1 MDRQKFIRT
10 VAGGALAMPE
20 SSIETAV
27 AVAEQDGLRFLL
39 RVRLVVLAA
48 VALWLITN
56 YAPLRLALG
65 LLTVAAF
72 ALSGVAQYQL
82 GRRWGRPVFWAGV
95 FTVLEVALLI
105 TVVLAP
111 FTFPGNWP
119 PQMQL
124 RLVTVFYLFIYV
136 AGTVLSYSP
145 SLVVWT
151 GALTAVAWGVGDY
164 GMLRLPGPV
173 TAHGPLIDTPGPS
186 PTGSLA
192 PYLDPRFGTG
202 RASR

>member
-1 MDRQKFIRT
+1 MR
-10 VAGGALAMPE
+10 E
-20 SSIETAV
+20 SSIEAAV
-27 AVAEQDGLRFLL
+27 AAAEQDGLRFLL

-95 FTVLEVALLI
+95 FTILEVALLV

-111 FTFPGNWP
+111 FSRRSPG
-119 PQMQL
+119 
-124 RLVTVFYLFIYV
+124 
-136 AGTVLSYSP
+136 
-145 SLVVWT
+145 
-151 GALTAVAWGVGDY
+151 AW
-164 GMLRLPGPV
+164 
-173 TAHGPLIDTPGPS
+173 DTMSCSDCPARSRPTGPS
-186 PTGSLA
+186 STRRG
-192 PYLDPRFGTG
+192 
-202 RASR
+202 

>member
-1 MDRQKFIRT
+1 MDRRKFIRT
-10 VAGGALAMPE
+10 VAGGVLAMPE

-27 AVAEQDGLRFLL
+27 AAAEQEGLRFLL

-111 FTFPGNWP
+111 FTFPGDWP

-151 GALTAVAWGVGDY
+151 GALTAVAW
-164 GMLRLPGPV
+164 
-173 TAHGPLIDTPGPS
+173 
-186 PTGSLA
+186 
-192 PYLDPRFGTG
+192 
-202 RASR
+202 